1 VSFTP
6 EVELTTS
13 GLSTICMIFA
23 SSPKLNP
30 AISEDEKDIAGTL
43 AAFSL
48 VAGLAMGSLCSFG
61 VNYVINGS
69 IFG

>member
-1 VSFTP
+1 
-6 EVELTTS
+6 
-13 GLSTICMIFA
+13 MIYA
-23 SSPKLNP
+23 SSPAHNP

-48 VAGLAMGSLCSFG
+48 VSGLTLGSLCSFA
-61 VNYVINGS
+61 VNYYINGS

>member
-1 VSFTP
+1 
-6 EVELTTS
+6 
-13 GLSTICMIFA
+13 MIFA